1 MPQIALYV
9 CAHTV
14 LSSLS
19 TAKDCLLSANRCLGS
34 RLFSLRVV
42 SSDGQDIHTAEG
54 SIRVDGDLS
63 HAAQADVLLIP
74 AIGQQ
79 IDSVLMTNQLFCEY
93 LAAHPQQRVASIC
106 TAAFLLAASGRL
118 DGQRATTHWAMA
130 DEFRRRFPHVRLD
143 SDQLLTQD
151 GLCWCS
157 GGAMAGIDLC
167 LQLVARDGGEW
178 LARQVAALLVMDYGR
193 GVQSRFVP
201 RLPAPQLQDLAIA
214 QLQRWLEQHYA
225 QPLTLA
231 DMAAVV
237 SCSPRTVLRRFK
249 EATGLTPN
257 EYVQRLRISAAEHLL
272 RHTDWPVERI
282 ALQVGYE
289 NRAAFSRLFK
299 LMTGMSPAA
308 YRQCGVN
315 GA

>member
-1 MPQIALYV
+1 
-9 CAHTV
+9 
-14 LSSLS
+14 
-19 TAKDCLLSANRCLGS
+19 
-34 RLFSLRVV
+34 
-42 SSDGQDIHTAEG
+42 
-54 SIRVDGDLS
+54 
-63 HAAQADVLLIP
+63 
-74 AIGQQ
+74 
-79 IDSVLMTNQLFCEY
+79 
-93 LAAHPQQRVASIC
+93 
-106 TAAFLLAASGRL
+106 
-118 DGQRATTHWAMA
+118 
-130 DEFRRRFPHVRLD
+130 
-143 SDQLLTQD
+143 
-151 GLCWCS
+151 
-157 GGAMAGIDLC
+157 MAGIDLC

-237 SCSPRTVLRRFK
+237 SCSPRTLLRRFK

-272 RHTDWPVERI
+272 RHTDWSVERI

-308 YRQCGVN
+308 YRQY
-315 GA
+315 GADANKPSADC